1 MQEEIT
7 TQPNAG
13 AVVLKQFRAAA
24 FDERA
29 KRMGVSQAEA
39 LAAVQQTD
47 DLQGVDLTTVHEV
60 EEADTPWLAI
70 GLGIVCLATVGLG
83 VAALMRRGN

>member
-1 MQEEIT
+1 MQEEIAT
-7 TQPNAG
+7 PPNEG
-13 AVVLKQFRAAA
+13 VEVLPSRAAV

-29 KRMGVSQAEA
+29 KWMGVRQAEA
-39 LAAVQQTD
+39 IAAVQQSD
-47 DLQGVDLTTVHEV
+47 DLQGVDLTTVYEV
-60 EEADTPWLAI
+60 EEADTPWPAI